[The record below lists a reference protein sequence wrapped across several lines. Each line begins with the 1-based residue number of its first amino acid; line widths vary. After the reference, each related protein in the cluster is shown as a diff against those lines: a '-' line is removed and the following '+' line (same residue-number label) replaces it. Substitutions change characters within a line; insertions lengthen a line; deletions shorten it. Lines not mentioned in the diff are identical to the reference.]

1 MRDSIVFYKSFYDG
15 IKCLPPEEQIKAYN
29 MVFEYAF
36 NGTEPTEQSLAS
48 VAYTLIKPQ
57 IDANASRFENGK
69 KGGRPKKEKTEILE
83 NQENKKPMV
92 FENEEIEKP
101 MVSEKANSEKPNVNV
116 NVNDNVNVN
125 KKESTEKSVRF
136 SPPTLE
142 QVTEYIA
149 ERDLKVDPNRFIDF
163 YESKGWM
170 IGKNK
175 MKDWRAAARSW
186 DRGQRK
192 ELTAEATRQGV
203 TAKTKNS
210 FNNFS
215 QRDYD
220 YDELEKVLLTTNP
233 ERSENE

>member
-1 MRDSIVFYKSFYDG
+1 MRDSIVFYRSFYEA
-15 IKCLPPEEQIKAYN
+15 IKELPPEDFKRTVEAIMEYGLNDTEVVASGVAKAIFI
-29 MVFEYAF
+29 MA
-36 NGTEPTEQSLAS
+36 
-48 VAYTLIKPQ
+48 KPQ
-57 IDANASRFENGK
+57 IDKNNKRYENGS
-69 KGGRPKKEKTEILE
+69 KGGRKPKENQTITKKEPND
-83 NQENKKPMV
+83 NQMITN
-92 FENEEIEKP
+92 IE
-101 MVSEKANSEKPNVNV
+101 PND

-136 SPPTLE
+136 SPPTLK

-149 ERDLKVDPNRFIDF
+149 EKELKVDPNRFIDF

-186 DRGQRK
+186 NRGQRK

-215 QRDYD
+215 QRNYD
-220 YDELEKVLLTTNP
+220 YDELEKMLLTTNP
-233 ERSENE
+233 EGSKE